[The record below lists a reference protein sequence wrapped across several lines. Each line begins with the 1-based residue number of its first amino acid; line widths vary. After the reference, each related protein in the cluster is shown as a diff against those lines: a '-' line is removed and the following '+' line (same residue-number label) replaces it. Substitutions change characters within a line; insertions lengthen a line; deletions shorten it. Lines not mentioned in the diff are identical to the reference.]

1 MNATEEALGLKT
13 TERTMNRPS
22 QWLIPVTLLLA
33 AVPACAQKVTYL
45 SFGNFDQWLVREIQ
59 ESSVIGGNT
68 RYLYEIAPHDTIRG
82 NIPYRRGRSPW
93 RTSNVLAKVSGI
105 TKGSVTVVPER
116 RGNGYCARLDTK
128 LETVKVL
135 GIINISVL
143 ASGSIFLGEM
153 LEPIQD
159 TKNPQAKLNQGV
171 PFTGHPTALL
181 MDYKFHTDGSPNRI
195 KATGFSAQKVVPGA
209 DYADVTLMLQ
219 KRWEDADGNVYAKRV
234 ATANERIGRNTP
246 DWINGHRIA
255 IHYGDITGES
265 YFQSQMG
272 LVPEGQ
278 AAWCRNSKGV
288 MVPIHEVGWAG
299 ADEQPTHLM
308 LQITSSYGGAYV
320 GTVGNSLWVDNV
332 KLQY

>member
-1 MNATEEALGLKT
+1 MNKPYL
-13 TERTMNRPS
+13 
-22 QWLIPVTLLLA
+22 WLIPVMLLLA
-33 AVPACAQKVTYL
+33 AVPVRAQKTTL
-45 SFGNFDQWLVREIQ
+45 IAFGNFDQWVVREIE
-59 ESSVIGGNT
+59 ESSVIGGKT
-68 RYLYEIAPHDTIRG
+68 RYLYEIAPRDTLRG
-82 NIPYRRGRSPW
+82 NIPYRRNSRSPW

-135 GIINISVL
+135 GIINVTVL

-171 PFTGHPTALL
+171 PFTGRPTALV
-181 MDYKFHTDGSPNRI
+181 MDYKYHTDGSPNRI
-195 KATGFSAQKVVPGA
+195 KATGFSSQKVVPGR

-234 ATANERIGRNTP
+234 GTANERIGQNTA
-246 DWINGHRIA
+246 DWINGYA
-255 IHYGDITGES
+255 IPIYYGDITGKS
-265 YFQSQMG
+265 CFQPQMG
-272 LVPEGQ
+272 LVPDEQ
-278 AAWCRNSKGV
+278 ANWCRNSKGV
-288 MVPIHEVGWAG
+288 MVPIHEVGWAE